1 MVNDERCGLTPNPSW
16 DSFQLRW
23 CFSLSHLSLHA
34 LLQINSCSWCWSPL
48 TYFSLFCLPI
58 HLKKSKT
65 AFRQNILNS
74 SLHSHRKCSFEYKL
88 PVSVIDSSHQLAGF
102 LWQWQAECQTQWWGR
117 QSSPAAKWSWMKL
130 SLHCL
135 VADRNPQCPSPLR
148 RCWAAA
154 GSRCRIMVAVGSP
167 PGRFS
172 LESS

>member
-1 MVNDERCGLTPNPSW
+1 MMKDVAW
-16 DSFQLRW
+16 
-23 CFSLSHLSLHA
+23 H
-34 LLQINSCSWCWSPL
+34 
-48 TYFSLFCLPI
+48 PI
-58 HLKKSKT
+58 HPGIVFSSGDVLPSAICHCMLYYKPIVVHGVDLPWHIFLCFVYPYIFKKSKT
-65 AFRQNILNS
+65 AFRQDILNS